1 MVARTWDLVRVP
13 YINTLSNPSFTQI
26 ICIIVVLKGGVV
38 ILTISLVSN
47 DPGLTKIHVVWAYPP
62 SMLYLYLYNYISAT
76 GSVIYSGY
84 IALFVIEKRVLHSA
98 QCNLIVPCSSYCGTY
113 TV

>member
-1 MVARTWDLVRVP
+1 MYKFTRLSTAHVMLHMCVCIGIRLRSVSMCVS
-13 YINTLSNPSFTQI
+13 TLQSWML
-26 ICIIVVLKGGVV
+26 C
-38 ILTISLVSN
+38 
-47 DPGLTKIHVVWAYPP
+47 H
-62 SMLYLYLYNYISAT
+62 MLYLYLYNYISATRMT

-84 IALFVIEKRVLHSA
+84 IALFVIEKRVLHTA